1 MPTRRRSSKQPAPDA
16 TRWIQRGMALTVGGL
31 VILALV
37 WVALQAASILV
48 LVFLAVLLGA
58 GLEPVVGWLRAHLA
72 VGRTAGILLAY
83 GAFLASV
90 VVIAFVV
97 VPTALNQLTLLA
109 RDLPALLDKAR
120 SWAQELR
127 PTVLASTVTALLDA
141 AQRNLNQIAPNPDD
155 VVEAG
160 LTVAEAVVSLVT
172 LLTLVF
178 FWLTEH
184 ARLQRYA
191 LAFVP
196 EDRRAGAREAWNEV
210 ESRLG
215 LWVRGQLTVMGSVG
229 LLTGVTYTV
238 LGLPSPLLL
247 AIIAGIAEAVPL
259 AGPTLG
265 AIPAV
270 LVAATVSPELAL
282 IVVLAY
288 IVIQF
293 VEGNLLVP
301 IIMKNTIGLSPFL
314 ILVSILI
321 GAAVGGIVGALL
333 AVPVA
338 AAAEVI
344 LERLQ
349 ARHEPVTQTATDEG
363 ADEKERDRLREKPLD
378 LPASNT

>member
-1 MPTRRRSSKQPAPDA
+1 MATQRRSSKPAPPDV
-16 TRWIQRGMALTVGGL
+16 TRWIQRGMALTAGAL

-58 GLEPVVGWLRAHLA
+58 GLEPVVGWLRGHLHL
-72 VGRTAGILLAY
+72 GRTAGILMAY
-83 GAFLASV
+83 AGFLASV
-90 VVIAFVV
+90 VVIAFLV

-109 RDLPALLDKAR
+109 REMPALLDQAR
-120 SWAQELR
+120 SWAHGLR
-127 PTVLASTVTALLDA
+127 PTVLASTITALLDA
-141 AQRNLNQIAPNPDD
+141 AQRNLGQVAPNPDD
-155 VVEAG
+155 VLQAG
-160 LTVAEAVVSLVT
+160 LTVAEAVVGLVT

-196 EDRRAGAREAWNEV
+196 EDRRAGTREAWNEV
-210 ESRLG
+210 EARLG
-215 LWVRGQLTVMGSVG
+215 LWVRGQLTVMGSIA

-247 AIIAGIAEAVPL
+247 ALIAGIAEAVPL
-259 AGPTLG
+259 VGPTLG

-270 LVAATVSPELAL
+270 LIAATVSPELAVV
-282 IVVLAY
+282 VVLAY
-288 IVIQF
+288 VVIQF
-293 VEGNLLVP
+293 VEGNVLVP

-338 AAAEVI
+338 AAAEVV

-349 ARHEPVTQTATDEG
+349 ARREPVTQTATEEDVDG
-363 ADEKERDRLREKPLD
+363 KERDRLREKPLD
-378 LPASNT
+378 LPASNS